1 VANRPAVNNKNTPS
15 VPNLVVAESPL
26 FRETA
31 AKYAKPGSTV
41 LARYIEFIR
50 TKKENPIALFG
61 SPRTDKKN
69 PDGTPMSQEVP
80 GIRHAHLTHDVSVFY
95 TISGA
100 NPSVLRVYAML
111 SHDEAGTGQPTNYK
125 VQKSMGKRMAN
136 QQFNI

>member
-1 VANRPAVNNKNTPS
+1 VAKQSTVNTSKPAANPG
-15 VPNLVVAESPL
+15 LVVAESPL

-31 AKYAKPGSTV
+31 AKYAKPGSAV
-41 LARYIEFIR
+41 LARYIEFVK

-61 SPRTDKKN
+61 SPKTDKKN

-95 TISGA
+95 TISGS

-125 VQKSMGKRMAN
+125 VQKSVGRRMAN
-136 QQFNI
+136 QNFSI